1 MLAKDMN
8 IRVSE
13 QEYEVI
19 KAFADSNGETI
30 SSLILNTIREKI
42 EDWEDIRDAE
52 EVLSRN
58 EPVYSWEDVKRR
70 AGL

>member
-1 MLAKDMN
+1 MLAKNMN
-8 IRVSE
+8 ISVSE
-13 QEYEVI
+13 QEYETI

-52 EVLSRN
+52 EVLARN
-58 EPVYSWEDVKRR
+58 EAKYSLDEVKKR